1 MDKLV
6 LGTLYVDAK
15 PVHYKEPYQG
25 EGLISIGNTRPDCG
39 IPFWS
44 LNGIYVADAV
54 LCPKVTWQA
63 LDDNGLIKGTI
74 VFIDGNPYIV
84 RAPKLGS
91 SGEKTEWDD
100 IVAEIGDDPNLW
112 NQANV
117 SFWGQEMVPEEKDIR
132 MIAGG
137 WREKPSKRFFAS
149 SSFPINWVGYRPI
162 LEPLR
167 LSDLDISQMEGQQVR
182 AYLQDGSSI
191 RGKLVSAD
199 EYDLIMEAALDAPS
213 NNARVIVREH
223 DIILDRKIV
232 IWIRRADAQ

>member
-1 MDKLV
+1 MDKIV

-15 PVHYKEPYQG
+15 PVHYKEQYQG

-63 LDDNGLIKGTI
+63 LDSNGLIKGSV
-74 VFIDGNPYIV
+74 VFIDGTPYIA
-84 RAPKLGS
+84 RAPKLGCR
-91 SGEKTEWDD
+91 GEKTEWDD
-100 IVAEIGDDPNLW
+100 IVAEIGDDQNLW

-137 WREKPSKRFFAS
+137 RYAKPSKRFFAS

-162 LEPLR
+162 LEPLP
-167 LSDLDISQMEGQQVR
+167 SSEPDLSQMEGQQIR
-182 AYLQDGSSI
+182 AYLQDGGSI
-191 RGKLVSAD
+191 QGKLISAD
-199 EYDLIMEAALDAPS
+199 EYDLIMEATLDAPS
-213 NNARVIVREH
+213 NNAGVIVREH
-223 DIILDRKIV
+223 DIILDRKIA
-232 IWIRRADAQ
+232 IWIQRVDSQ